1 MMSTLTIELPDGMK
15 PASDLQGS
23 PSRVGNASADEVM
36 RTCLICGKRLEER
49 KCKLFCPD
57 PRCGYFLSCADY
69 Y

>member
-1 MMSTLTIELPDGMK
+1 VK
-15 PASDLQGS
+15 PIADLQDA
-23 PSRVGNASADEVM
+23 PPLARNASADEVM